1 MTVGGVVPFDV
12 QPPAPSR
19 VTGAVDNSPV
29 LYAHLLGMNCQPPLA
44 GKPWCRKELGH
55 VMLHSPEA
63 RTGDNTATCDPA
75 LHRGIAEVEAESVAL
90 MIGAA
95 HGLDTSAYTIP
106 YVSSWAS
113 SVPGS
118 DPVEVIKSTAER
130 VRTTA
135 VRVLD
140 QLDTAQI
147 GNGDPPGLDRTAT
160 ATRAAPER
168 QQQSVVEPQVV
179 GL

>member
-1 MTVGGVVPFDV
+1 MRKVHLSGMTHERMPRL
-12 QPPAPSR
+12 S
-19 VTGAVDNSPV
+19 
-29 LYAHLLGMNCQPPLA
+29 
-44 GKPWCRKELGH
+44 WCRKDLGH

-63 RTGDNTATCDPA
+63 RSGDDTATRDA
-75 LHRGIAEVEAESVAL
+75 VLHRGLAEVEAESVAL

-113 SVPGS
+113 SVPGT
-118 DPVEVIKSTAER
+118 DPIEVIQSTAER

-135 VRVLD
+135 VRVLN
-140 QLDTAQI
+140 QLDTAQVS
-147 GNGDPPGLDRTAT
+147 NGDPPGLDRSAAT
-160 ATRAAPER
+160 HAVPER
-168 QQQSVVEPQVV
+168 QQQPVVKPQVV

>member
-1 MTVGGVVPFDV
+1 MTAD
-12 QPPAPSR
+12 AI
-19 VTGAVDNSPV
+19 
-29 LYAHLLGMNCQPPLA
+29 AHRL
-44 GKPWCRKELGH
+44 WCRKELGH

-63 RTGDNTATCDPA
+63 RTGDDTATRDAA

-90 MIGAA
+90 MIGAV

-113 SVPGS
+113 SIPGS
-118 DPVEVIKSTAER
+118 DPVEVIQSTAER

-135 VRVLD
+135 VRVLN
-140 QLDTAQI
+140 QLDTAQLS
-147 GNGDPPGLDRTAT
+147 NGDPTGLDRTAT
-160 ATRAAPER
+160 AHTAPER
-168 QQQSVVEPQVV
+168 QQQPVVEPQVV

>member
-1 MTVGGVVPFDV
+1 MTAD
-12 QPPAPSR
+12 AI
-19 VTGAVDNSPV
+19 
-29 LYAHLLGMNCQPPLA
+29 AHRL
-44 GKPWCRKELGH
+44 WCRKELGH

-63 RTGDNTATCDPA
+63 RTGDDTATRDAA

-113 SVPGS
+113 SIPGS
-118 DPVEVIKSTAER
+118 DPVEVIQSTAER

-135 VRVLD
+135 VRVLG

-147 GNGDPPGLDRTAT
+147 GNGDPPGLDRSAAVPTA
-160 ATRAAPER
+160 PVR
-168 QQQSVVEPQVV
+168 QQQPVVEPQVV
-179 GL
+179 RL